1 MSIDAQVT
9 DEPQM
14 LPKATIALG
23 TDLPLQQ
30 YPYFFGRELGQI
42 PKS

>member
-1 MSIDAQVT
+1 M
-9 DEPQM
+9 P
-14 LPKATIALG
+14 PKATIASEAVP
-23 TDLPLQQ
+23 PLQQ